1 MVLQLAPNADLLKSL
16 VAVHIAYNTVK
27 AHIQQFH
34 QLVSLEPSIVEI
46 LVSTV
51 PYPTVEM
58 VCFYNYF
65 VYVHCF
71 LSNFGI

>member
-1 MVLQLAPNADLLKSL
+1 MVLQLAPNANLLKSL

-58 VCFYNYF
+58 VCFITAFYMCIVF
-65 VYVHCF
+65 
-71 LSNFGI
+71 